1 MSSPTLIFE
10 LKSNIRLLLIMSY
23 AKWVNISHYFKRV
36 LQKYWIH
43 KGTKISAH
51 NSQLPA
57 QDEVHPRRS

>member
-1 MSSPTLIFE
+1 
-10 LKSNIRLLLIMSY
+10 MSY

>member
-1 MSSPTLIFE
+1 
-10 LKSNIRLLLIMSY
+10 MSY

-57 QDEVHPRRS
+57 QDEVHHGCTHVAAEHRLS